1 MSFSGFGSGQA
12 RSERVRLRGVIRAR
26 HSVLIAACAL
36 IACQRSA
43 QKADHAQSPP
53 PRPRAA
59 KAVRAALAEFSPL
72 RSYDP
77 FSKDTTIDLVIT
89 SNQRAACSH
98 GGENFVVLTLSEITD
113 QYTPRTFLVLD
124 YIGKEWLFI
133 QGGLEILEGDSV
145 RYIDLGTKSDGRVN
159 EDGSVSER
167 AVYVVTRDDLER
179 MLAQDTVAVRLDGT
193 RGRCDFVPT
202 QQAMAS
208 LQLFVD
214 SVMAPRDTARTN

>member
-1 MSFSGFGSGQA
+1 M
-12 RSERVRLRGVIRAR
+12 RAGY
-26 HSVLIAACAL
+26 SVLIAACAL
-36 IACQRSA
+36 TACQRSA
-43 QKADHAQSPP
+43 QTADHPQIPP
-53 PRPRAA
+53 ARPRAA
-59 KAVRAALAEFSPL
+59 KAVRAALAEFSLL

-77 FSKDTTIDLVIT
+77 FAKDTSIDLVIT

-113 QYTPRTFLVLD
+113 QYTPPRTLLLLD

-133 QGGLEILEGDSV
+133 RGGLEILEGENV
-145 RYIDLGTKSDGRVN
+145 RYIDLGAKSDGRVN
-159 EDGSVSER
+159 DDGTVSER
-167 AVYVVTRDDLER
+167 AVYVVTRDDLAR
-179 MLAQDTVAVRLDGT
+179 ILAQDTVAIRLDGT

-214 SVMAPRDTARTN
+214 SVMAPRDSARTT